1 MNKRNLRETF
11 GEDISKLVGSFDFD
25 DEDAVGRL
33 GDVLAEPMILDSVVL
48 RSRCHSGADVVLV
61 NPGVKI
67 CRYFRWEADGVPYLL
82 D

>member
-25 DEDAVGRL
+25 DGDAVGRL
-33 GDVLAEPMILDSVVL
+33 GDVLAEPMILDS
-48 RSRCHSGADVVLV
+48 VVLV